1 MNATHRSLQ
10 IKIAGLCLL
19 ALVCGLDACA
29 PKFDH
34 YTQLDQYI
42 YQQDYDSAL
51 KLMDENRDSYK
62 ERNAALYYMEEGLLA
77 HFAGRYDESNQS
89 LLKAEEILDELY
101 TRSISKQA
109 ASFVIN
115 DNTIPYRGED
125 FEDAMVNLFLAL
137 NYAGLGLM
145 EDALVEARQV
155 DNELNIINSR
165 YEDESKNVYSED
177 AFIRFLMGVLYE
189 ANDEINDAFISYR
202 KAEEIYRTDYLPTM
216 A

>member
-1 MNATHRSLQ
+1 MNATHGLLQ
-10 IKIAGLCLL
+10 AKIAGLCLI
-19 ALVCGLDACA
+19 ALVCVWLSACA
-29 PKFDH
+29 PKLDH
-34 YTQLDQYI
+34 YEQLDQYI

-51 KLMDENRDSYK
+51 KLMDESKESYK
-62 ERNAALYYMEEGLLA
+62 ERNAALYYMEQGLLA
-77 HFAGRYDESNQS
+77 HFAGHYAKSNQS
-89 LLKAEEILDELY
+89 LLKAEAILDELY
-101 TRSISKQA
+101 TRSVSKQA

-137 NYAGLGLM
+137 NYAGQGLM

-165 YEDESKNVYSED
+165 YDDASKNVYSED

-202 KAEEIYRTDYLPTM
+202 KAEEIYRTDYLPY
-216 A
+216 